1 MVHRPARPAAFA
13 SPNRAGRE
21 VLPRIGRR
29 AALRGL
35 GAAALAAALVAGG
48 GARAQS
54 RRVLHVDSYHPG
66 NEWNDRIVTALRG
79 ALEGHAVDLKVVH
92 LDAKRLTAPADLSAS
107 VEAARRAIT
116 EFRPDVVT
124 VSDDPAAQELV
135 IPHLRDTAM
144 PVVFCGLNWDAS
156 VYGLPYRNTTGMV
169 EVSSIPQILRLLRQH
184 ARGPRL
190 GFLAEDTDTK
200 RKELAHH
207 HRLFGLTY
215 DKVYFVRSH
224 AQWKEAFL
232 KAQREVDMLLILG
245 VGSLVDWDLADAR
258 KLAEEET
265 LIPSGT
271 DFEWLMPTSLVGVA
285 KSPEEQGRWVAQATL
300 RILEGV
306 APSDI
311 PLTYNRDGDL
321 FFNARIARRLGI
333 GGAPALA
340 RVVP

>member
-1 MVHRPARPAAFA
+1 MLH
-13 SPNRAGRE
+13 
-21 VLPRIGRR
+21 RR
-29 AALRGL
+29 ARHPAFPSPDRTGPSRPCRRTVLRGL
-35 GAAALAAALVAGG
+35 GGTAAAAALLAGG
-48 GARAQS
+48 AGRAATG

-66 NEWNDRIVTALRG
+66 NEWNDRIVAALRK
-79 ALEGHAVDLKVVH
+79 ALSGHAVDLKVVH
-92 LDAKRLTAPADLSAS
+92 LDSKRLTAPADRHAS
-107 VEAARRAIT
+107 VEAARRAIA

-124 VSDDPAAQELV
+124 VSDDPAAQDLV
-135 IPHLRDTAM
+135 MPYLRDTAM

-200 RKELAHH
+200 RKELVHH
-207 HRLFGLTY
+207 QRLFGLSY
-215 DKVYFVRSH
+215 DKIYLVRSH
-224 AQWKEAFL
+224 AQWREAFL

-258 KLAEEET
+258 KLAEEEST
-265 LIPSGT
+265 IPSGT
-271 DFEWLMPTSLVGVA
+271 DFEWLMPTSLVGVV
-285 KSPEEQGRWVAQATL
+285 KSPEEQGRWVAEATL
-300 RILEGV
+300 RILDGV
-306 APSDI
+306 PASDI